1 MSNRYI
7 YHYCADFGESNA
19 TGIAQILFRI
29 VSQEDLERL
38 KGLIEIK
45 FGVKPIGITSLSFLG
60 MENE

>member
-7 YHYCADFGESNA
+7 YHYCAEFGKYSVS
-19 TGIAQILFRI
+19 GVAQLTFRI

-38 KGLIEIK
+38 KGLIPGEN
-45 FGVKPIGITSLSFLG
+45 GDKPSGIVSLSFLG